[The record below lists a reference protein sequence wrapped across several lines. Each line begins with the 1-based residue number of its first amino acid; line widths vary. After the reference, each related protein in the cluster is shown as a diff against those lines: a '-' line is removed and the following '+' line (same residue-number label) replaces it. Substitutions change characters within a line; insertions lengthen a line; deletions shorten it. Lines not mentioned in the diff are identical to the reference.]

1 MCLVFVLVNLNPQPR
16 TMSSPIPPKMK
27 AVRFHQ
33 TGGPEVIVLEEIDI
47 PDPSPEDVLIKVEW
61 AGVNYSES
69 PISCRLMFTIETSSY
84 LRALLPTDSYS
95 RHLPPERPL
104 SRPSPLH
111 IRH

>member
-1 MCLVFVLVNLNPQPR
+1 MILTLHCLEELVCLVFVLVNLNPQPR
-16 TMSSPIPPKMK
+16 TMSSAIPPKMK

-69 PISCRLMFTIETSSY
+69 PISCSTYVY
-84 LRALLPTDSYS
+84 LRNIPI
-95 RHLPPERPL
+95 
-104 SRPSPLH
+104 PSCSTPHGFL
-111 IRH
+111 